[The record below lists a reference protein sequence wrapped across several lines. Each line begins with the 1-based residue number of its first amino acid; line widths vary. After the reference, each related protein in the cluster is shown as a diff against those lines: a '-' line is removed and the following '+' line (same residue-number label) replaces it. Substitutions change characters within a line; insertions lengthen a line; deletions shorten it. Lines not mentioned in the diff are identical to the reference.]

1 METKKLI
8 SNENYSLS
16 KLFSTP
22 YRKIIIPDFQRD
34 YCWGDKSHGEKEDK
48 DIVSDFLDTIF
59 EEFSNNDK
67 SEILLGKIDAYENPT
82 DHIYLTDGQQ
92 RLTTLYL
99 LIGML
104 NKKFQETSL
113 KNCLISDFE
122 NLQDDQEPYLQYAV
136 RETTVFF
143 LRDLVN
149 EFFMTDNELKVSDI
163 KKQSWFF
170 NEYALDPSITSMLSA
185 LEIIEKKI
193 KDYNFEINFSHYV
206 IMNIKIQYY
215 NVEDKKH
222 GEERFVIINTT
233 GKSLT
238 VSENIKP
245 ILLGNIQNSEFAKQ
259 WEERETWFW
268 KNKKK
273 DENISDDGVNEFLV
287 WYFKIKKQQEDIDI
301 IKEAKSLLKKNESE
315 YNLKKIHLDFESLKS
330 IISLL
335 ENEKFQNQFTFIND
349 EKKIQNIVDLRNLNL
364 ERLHNILLPLVA
376 FISKFENTESAYQF
390 FRRLRKNYFDL
401 KREHRKQNYIDWR
414 YVLQIIEK
422 SNTLEEILTFE
433 TNENTIN
440 RIQNVLINNWYNDEE
455 KIKLQFTEHTNLIN
469 EWEDH
474 PDFMGYLSPLFNI
487 AETDIY
493 DLENFYNTY
502 LKIDPKNFT
511 YSLNPKLGNFYRL
524 MQYLNDGYFE
534 HRTIAGCGYS
544 MRVKSDKELFLHNNF
559 NTIWEN
565 FNSLSEEEILII
577 YEEQLKDFFK
587 TTVLKHNKNV
597 VDLEELVQDIRK
609 IGHYERVLLWSILE
623 FLDNGNELF
632 FDGSIAQYW
641 EYPNLISIVEENNT
655 SSSNDYSIGNLIL
668 GTSYNNNKKGK
679 FDYYQ
684 YPLMKMLHDKKS
696 KITPSEIEENTTI
709 ITRKLKALI

>member
-8 SNENYSLS
+8 SHENYSLS

-67 SEILLGKIDAYENPT
+67 SDILLGKIDAYENPT

-149 EFFMTDNELKVSDI
+149 EFFMKDNELKVSDI

-170 NEYALDPSITSMLSA
+170 NEYTLDPSITSMLSA
-185 LEIIEKKI
+185 LDIIEKKI
-193 KDYNFEINFSHYV
+193 KDYNFEINFSLYV

-245 ILLGNIQNSEFAKQ
+245 ILLGNTQNSEFAKQ

-273 DENISDDGVNEFLV
+273 DENISDEGVNDFLT
-287 WYFKIKKQQEDIDI
+287 WYFKVKKQKEDIDV
-301 IKEAKSLLKKNESE
+301 IKEAKYLLKNNENE
-315 YNLKKIHLDFESLKS
+315 ENLKKIHSDFKALKK
-330 IISLL
+330 IVSLL
-335 ENEKFQNQFTFIND
+335 ENEKFQDQFTFINED
-349 EKKIQNIVDLRNLNL
+349 KKILNIVDLRNLNL
-364 ERLHNILLPLVA
+364 ERLHNVLLPLLA
-376 FISKFENTESAYQF
+376 FISKFEDTESAYQF
-390 FRRLRKNYFDL
+390 LRRLRKNYFDF
-401 KREHRKQNYIDWR
+401 KRGHRKQNYIDWR
-414 YVLQIIEK
+414 YVLQIVEK
-422 SNTLEEILTFE
+422 SNSLEKILTFE
-433 TNENTIN
+433 TNENTIS
-440 RIQNVLINNWYNDEE
+440 RIQSVLINNWYNDEE
-455 KIKLQFTEHTNLIN
+455 KIKLQLSENKNLIY

-487 AETDIY
+487 AETNIY
-493 DLENFYNTY
+493 ELENFYTVY
-502 LKIDPKNFT
+502 LKIHPKNFT
-511 YSLNPKLGNFYRL
+511 YSQNPKLGNFYRL

-534 HRTIAGCGYS
+534 HRTIAGWGYS
-544 MRVKSDKELFLHNNF
+544 MRVNSNKELFLLKDF
-559 NTIWEN
+559 NTIWAN
-565 FNSLSEEEILII
+565 FKHLSEEEILFM
-577 YEEQLKDFFK
+577 YDEQLKNFFK
-587 TTVLKHNKNV
+587 TTVLKHNKNI
-597 VDLEELVQDIRK
+597 VDLEELVKDIRK

-623 FLDNGNELF
+623 FLDNDNEMF

-641 EYPNLISIVEENNT
+641 EYPNLISIADTDNT
-655 SSSNDYSIGNLIL
+655 SSFNNYSIGNLLL
-668 GTSYNNNKKGK
+668 GTSYSKKRGE
-679 FDYYQ
+679 FDYYE
-684 YPLMKMLHDKKS
+684 YPLMKMLHDKKLT
-696 KITPSEIEENTTI
+696 ITQSEIEENTTR
-709 ITRKLKALI
+709 ITRKLKTLI